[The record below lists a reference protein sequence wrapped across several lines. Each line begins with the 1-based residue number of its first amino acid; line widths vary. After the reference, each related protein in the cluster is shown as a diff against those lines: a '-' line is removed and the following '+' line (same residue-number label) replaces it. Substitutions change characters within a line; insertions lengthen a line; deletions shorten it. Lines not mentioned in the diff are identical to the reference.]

1 MISLSLV
8 IAGEQGVP
16 DLKMKIKNFSVNV
29 GGREAT
35 GWKTKLSLSPMIVGV
50 RGVTVWN
57 SKFTNDDV
65 AVSGISAAEGVR
77 NVLLLG
83 GAPLFGISMMTYRT
97 PFVRLSFHP
106 ALENPR
112 SMPWVSH
119 NYSIYF
125 YKVGNRVGFNAE
137 IRLSPSS
144 PGPGICNIEP
154 TTIAFLYRSLVPS
167 CWAKG

>member
-1 MISLSLV
+1 MDCFWFFHVAKQLNNENRWRVPDRIDQVILSLV

-83 GAPLFGISMMTYRT
+83 GAPLFGISMMT
-97 PFVRLSFHP
+97 
-106 ALENPR
+106 
-112 SMPWVSH
+112 
-119 NYSIYF
+119 
-125 YKVGNRVGFNAE
+125 
-137 IRLSPSS
+137 
-144 PGPGICNIEP
+144 IEP
-154 TTIAFLYRSLVPS
+154 LLSVYLSILLRKPTVDALGFAQL
-167 CWAKG
+167 